1 MSEIRELVERT
12 QRAEAALAQV
22 RALAEDWAAYQGSH
36 IHQIHAR
43 RLFAVLDAVK

>member
-1 MSEIRELVERT
+1 MNDDRLART
-12 QRAEAALAQV
+12 EAALAQV